1 MRRRRSRIQPTD
13 PMGSRLLRPKRL
25 LTLAL
30 LALSVGAAVWWIGM
44 IPYDPQAIYRPIPAS
59 ATMVGR
65 HVALPARWNDLLA
78 NPLALALM
86 RTAGVRTEDA
96 AGLTAEE
103 ESRVWFE
110 KLVGRE
116 AVWAYLPSRFGG
128 APSWMAVSHLGGES
142 QKLRWQLSL
151 FRVPGFERMSQFPRR
166 SVWRVDTPDLE
177 PGQTLV
183 IAFGEGILMA
193 CVSSSPV
200 AIAEVLGAYDGQVSR
215 LLDEFPSFAQ
225 FASEDDR
232 SIPDRLWILDDS
244 DWAASD
250 SPGLTV
256 DIPVLRG
263 DAISLSMETGG
274 AVLVPEAGASISE
287 MESLVGLLGH
297 APCTAVRMSPEAIG
311 QLSVQ
316 PWVQKDVR
324 HALRMV
330 STVATQG
337 VVLAGMDGEM
347 GGRLAWGA
355 MSSLGLRGLRVPT
368 VLLATPVSD
377 AEAAEAAIQR
387 MLDESNARYRG
398 AFVLRPVAV
407 PPYTLF
413 ALESAG
419 GDEWVDALASSD
431 RPAYAVVDGWLLT
444 SSNLGALRKLAESA
458 SVRNEVSTLPAWMAQ
473 LNHPAALTAWVELAR
488 TGKVAR
494 DAIATWSMV
503 QMFTPGGNSQE
514 IREQLNE
521 AKVWIEALAPF
532 GTARVTLGR
541 QDGKTTLQIDLGGG
555 SAHKIKVNQQAA
567 MDFGLSG
574 DSLSDRISRP

>member
-1 MRRRRSRIQPTD
+1 
-13 PMGSRLLRPKRL
+13 MGSRFLRPKRL
-25 LTLAL
+25 FTLAL
-30 LALSVGAAVWWIGM
+30 LALSVVVAVWWVGT
-44 IPYDPQAIYRPIPAS
+44 IPYDSQAIYRPIPAS
-59 ATMVGR
+59 ATLVGR
-65 HVALPARWNDLLA
+65 HVALPARWNELLA

-96 AGLTAEE
+96 AGLTADE
-103 ESRVWFE
+103 ESRAWFE

-128 APSWMAVSHLGGES
+128 APTWMAVSHLGGES

-151 FRVPGFERMSQFPRR
+151 FRVPGFERVSQFPRR
-166 SVWRVDTPDLE
+166 SVWRVNTPDLE

-183 IAFGEGILMA
+183 IAFGEGVLMA
-193 CVSSSPV
+193 CVSRSPV

-215 LLDEFPSFAQ
+215 LGEESPSFAR
-225 FASEDDR
+225 FALEDDR
-232 SIPDRLWILDDS
+232 SIPDRLWISDDS
-244 DWAASD
+244 EWAASD

-263 DAISLSMETGG
+263 DAISLSMATEG
-274 AVLVPEAGASISE
+274 AMLVPEAGLSIPE
-287 MESLVGLLGH
+287 MESLVGLLGD
-297 APCTAVRMSPEAIG
+297 APCTAARMSPEAIG

-324 HALRMV
+324 HALRLV
-330 STVATQG
+330 SAVATQG
-337 VVLAGMDGEM
+337 VVLVGMDGDM

-355 MSSLGLRGLRVPT
+355 MSSLGLAGLRVPT

-377 AEAAEAAIQR
+377 ADAAAAAIQR
-387 MLDESNARYRG
+387 MLDNSNARYRG

-419 GDEWVDALASSD
+419 GDEWVDVLASSD
-431 RPAYAVVDGWLLT
+431 RPAYVVMDGWLLA

-458 SVRNEVSTLPAWMAQ
+458 SDRNPTSTLPAWMAQ
-473 LNHPAALTAWVELAR
+473 LNRPAAITVWMELAR

-532 GTARVTLGR
+532 GTARATLSR
-541 QDGKTTLQIDLGGG
+541 KKGKTLLTLDLG
-555 SAHKIKVNQQAA
+555 
-567 MDFGLSG
+567 LSDG
-574 DSLSDRISRP
+574 ATSDRISTP

>member
-1 MRRRRSRIQPTD
+1 
-13 PMGSRLLRPKRL
+13 MGSRFLRSKRL

-30 LALSVGAAVWWIGM
+30 LVLSVLVAVWWVGT

-59 ATMVGR
+59 ATVVGR
-65 HVALPARWNDLLA
+65 HVALPARWNELLA

-96 AGLTAEE
+96 VGLTADE

-116 AVWAYLPSRFGG
+116 ATWAYLPSRFGG
-128 APSWMAVSHLGGES
+128 TPTWMAVSHLGGES

-151 FRVPGFERMSQFPRR
+151 FNVPGFERMSQFPKR
-166 SVWRVDTPDLE
+166 SVWRVNTPDLE
-177 PGQTLV
+177 PGQILV
-183 IAFGEGILMA
+183 IAFGEGVLMA
-193 CVSSSPV
+193 CVSSSPS

-215 LLDEFPSFAQ
+215 LLEESSSFVR

-232 SIPDRLWILDDS
+232 SIPDRLWIS
-244 DWAASD
+244 DESEWAASD
-250 SPGLTV
+250 SSGLTV

-263 DAISLSMETGG
+263 DAISLSMETEGG
-274 AVLVPEAGASISE
+274 VLIPEVGSSMPE
-287 MESLVGLLGH
+287 MESLVGLLGDV
-297 APCTAVRMSPEAIG
+297 PCTAARMSPEAIG
-311 QLSVQ
+311 RLSSQ
-316 PWVQKDVR
+316 PWLHADVR

-330 STVATQG
+330 GSVSTQG
-337 VVLAGMDGEM
+337 VVLVGMDGDM

-377 AEAAEAAIQR
+377 APAAAASIQR
-387 MLDESNARYRG
+387 MLDNSNARYRG

-431 RPAYAVVDGWLLT
+431 RPAYVVMDGWLLA

-458 SVRNEVSTLPAWMAQ
+458 SGRKPASTLPAWMAQ
-473 LNHPAALTAWVELAR
+473 LNRPVALTVWVELAR

-532 GTARVTLGR
+532 GTARATLSR
-541 QDGKTTLQIDLGGG
+541 QEEKTRLTVDL
-555 SAHKIKVNQQAA
+555 
-567 MDFGLSG
+567 GLSG
-574 DSLSDRISRP
+574 TVSLDRISTP